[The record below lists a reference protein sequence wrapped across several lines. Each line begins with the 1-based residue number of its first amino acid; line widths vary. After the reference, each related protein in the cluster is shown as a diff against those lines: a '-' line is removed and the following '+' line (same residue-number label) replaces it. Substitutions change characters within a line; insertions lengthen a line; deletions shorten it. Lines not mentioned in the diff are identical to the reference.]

1 MSWTVPASSSPM
13 PPSTPGS
20 GQRHRNIFAHL
31 SSGLPSNPSTT
42 PAGPPPSSVG
52 SFTPADPPPSS
63 VFGSSQLGP
72 GKSLFKSKSPPT
84 ANTGSGRSVNPFSQ
98 SIDSDKLA
106 RFLNKSGQ
114 FDLGDS
120 NGSSSKAIFGMPS
133 GRQVLDLASGSEQE
147 YSEDD
152 SEEHDDEEDAD
163 GLEGEPSMDLDS
175 SVDNRPPEV
184 GFVPGSSLGKSL
196 VNGDSRNHG
205 SAVTNGTSRGVKRSR
220 GGAMINHESKR
231 GEGMPKKPNQES
243 DIEKIVKDQ
252 ASRSQV
258 ARLEEPDEFIV
269 GTEDILIRDLHDTQ
283 IISEDARLPK
293 ATEDLCNFWRTSRDR
308 DATNNPPKPEVIAG
322 IGPDEDAP
330 PWHKG
335 IFVSTLLLQ
344 LHHPPTATGKQSLAL
359 ARLDRLSTSATF
371 PRELQIPHNPT
382 ALPKVLLDW
391 LDKNHNHY
399 EPTLSEVQ
407 RHDPSPTAHYNYWD
421 IIFYVTLRGKLA
433 DLGRILKRSKF
444 QHARTAR
451 DDGQGTEGYNS
462 IQIKNIERVMNR
474 AIQLLEHSPS
484 LQEDNWNVT
493 GNDWYMFRK
502 RVEQA
507 VEDLTV
513 FAEGRDRAA
522 NESQSSFEASNFGLR
537 RTNTDLSQSARRAE
551 SRVPWTIYQNLKTM
565 YGILL
570 GGTTEI
576 ISTAQDWVEATIGL
590 TVWWDGD
597 DVESV
602 AGGSLALS
610 RRSLRH
616 PQSRVGRLVDENAN
630 VAYIQRLR
638 YTFESVSGSIEE
650 NYQVDSTS
658 QVQLALASVF
668 HGNVDGVIGL
678 LKGWSLSVTSAVA
691 EIASE
696 GGWFDGT
703 GIMASLDEQDLMTI
717 SHGQQLHPLKVMTR
731 VSILME
737 YADALSARER
747 IQAKQRGVFY
757 EGWELSISVLNRLN
771 DQGVAR
777 QRVSEVLRKLPVF
790 SDERMDKILR
800 TCERFDILDE
810 ARSITEVS
818 CLSALERYS
827 NFDRNMPITSLIVLT
842 ITALL

>member
-1 MSWTVPASSSPM
+1 MA
-13 PPSTPGS
+13 PSTPGS
-20 GQRHRNIFAHL
+20 GQGRTNIFAHL

-72 GKSLFKSKSPPT
+72 RKSLFKSKSPPL
-84 ANTGSGRSVNPFSQ
+84 ANTGSGRSANPFAR

-106 RFLNKSGQ
+106 RFLNTSGQ

-120 NGSSSKAIFGMPS
+120 NGSSSKATFGMPS
-133 GRQVLDLASGSEQE
+133 GHRVPDPASESEQE
-147 YSEDD
+147 YSEEY
-152 SEEHDDEEDAD
+152 SEDYEDEEDAD
-163 GLEGEPSMDLDS
+163 GLEEEHTMELDS
-175 SVDNRPPEV
+175 TLESRQPEADLTL
-184 GFVPGSSLGKSL
+184 GSSFGNPL
-196 VNGDSRNHG
+196 VNGSTRNHG

-220 GGAMINHESKR
+220 GGATINHTSKP
-231 GEGMPKKPNQES
+231 GQSMSQEPNQES

-252 ASRSQV
+252 TSRSQV

-269 GTEDILIRDLHDTQ
+269 GTEDILIQDTQ
-283 IISEDARLPK
+283 ILSEETRLSK
-293 ATEDLCNFWRTSRDR
+293 ATEHLCTFWRTSRER
-308 DATNNPPKPEVIAG
+308 DASKNPPKPEVIAG
-322 IGPDEDAP
+322 IGPDEDTP
-330 PWHKG
+330 PWHKA
-335 IFVSTLLLQ
+335 IFISTLLLQ

-407 RHDPSPTAHYNYWD
+407 RYDPSPTAHYNYWD
-421 IIFYVTLRGKLA
+421 IIYYVTLRGKFA
-433 DLGRILKRSKF
+433 ELGRLLKRSKF
-444 QHARTAR
+444 QHARTAK
-451 DDGQGTEGYNS
+451 DDGQGTGGYNDL
-462 IQIKNIERVMNR
+462 QIKNIERVVNR
-474 AIQLLEHSPS
+474 AIQLLEYCPS
-484 LQEDNWNVT
+484 LQEDDWNVT

-507 VEDLTV
+507 VEDLTI

-522 NESQSSFEASNFGLR
+522 DESQSSFEASNFGLQR
-537 RTNTDLSQSARRAE
+537 PNADLSQSARRAE
-551 SRVPWTIYQNLKTM
+551 SRVPWTIYQNLKTV

-570 GGTTEI
+570 GGNTEI
-576 ISTAQDWVEATIGL
+576 TSSAQDWVEATIGL

-616 PQSRVGRLVDENAN
+616 ANSRVGRLVDENAN
-630 VAYIQRLR
+630 AAYIQRLK
-638 YTFESVSGSIEE
+638 YTFESVSNSMEE
-650 NYQVDSTS
+650 NYQVDSTN

-668 HGNVDGVIGL
+668 QGNVDGVIGL
-678 LKGWSLSVTSAVA
+678 LRGWSLSVTSAVA
-691 EIASE
+691 EIASA

-703 GIMASLDEQDLMTI
+703 GIMASFDEQDLMTI
-717 SHGQQLHPLKVMTR
+717 SHGQQLHPLKVMTKDT
-731 VSILME
+731 ILME
-737 YADALSARER
+737 YAKVLSEREK
-747 IQAKQRGVFY
+747 IQAKQRGVSY
-757 EGWELSISVLNRLN
+757 EGWELSISVLTRLN
-771 DQGVAR
+771 DKGVAR
-777 QRVSEVLRKLPVF
+777 QKVSEVLRELPVF
-790 SDERMDKILR
+790 SDERMDKILS

-818 CLSALERYS
+818 CLSAFESRT
-827 NFDRNMPITSLIVLT
+827 NIDRNMPITSLIVLT
-842 ITALL
+842 TTALL

>member
-1 MSWTVPASSSPM
+1 MA
-13 PPSTPGS
+13 PSTPGS
-20 GQRHRNIFAHL
+20 GQGRTNIFAHL

-72 GKSLFKSKSPPT
+72 RKSLFKSKSPPL
-84 ANTGSGRSVNPFSQ
+84 ANIGSGRSANPFAR

-106 RFLNKSGQ
+106 RFLNTSGQ

-120 NGSSSKAIFGMPS
+120 NGSSSKATFGMPS
-133 GRQVLDLASGSEQE
+133 GHRVPDPASESEQE
-147 YSEDD
+147 YSEEY
-152 SEEHDDEEDAD
+152 SEDYEDEEDAD
-163 GLEGEPSMDLDS
+163 GLEEDYTMELDS
-175 SVDNRPPEV
+175 TLESRQPEADLTL
-184 GFVPGSSLGKSL
+184 GSSFGNSL
-196 VNGDSRNHG
+196 VNGSTRNHG

-220 GGAMINHESKR
+220 GGATINHTSKPVQSMSQ
-231 GEGMPKKPNQES
+231 EPNQES

-269 GTEDILIRDLHDTQ
+269 GTEDILIQDTQ
-283 IISEDARLPK
+283 ILSEEARLPK
-293 ATEDLCNFWRTSRDR
+293 ATEHLCTFWRTSRER
-308 DATNNPPKPEVIAG
+308 DASKNPPKPEVIAG

-330 PWHKG
+330 PWHKA
-335 IFVSTLLLQ
+335 IFISTLLLQ

-407 RHDPSPTAHYNYWD
+407 RYDPSPTAHYNYWD
-421 IIFYVTLRGKLA
+421 IIYYVTLRGKLA
-433 DLGRILKRSKF
+433 DLGRLLKRSKF
-444 QHARTAR
+444 QHARTAK
-451 DDGQGTEGYNS
+451 DDGQGTGGYNNL
-462 IQIKNIERVMNR
+462 QIKNIERVVNR
-474 AIQLLEHSPS
+474 AIQLLEYCPS

-507 VEDLTV
+507 VEDLTI

-522 NESQSSFEASNFGLR
+522 DESQSSFEASNFGLQR
-537 RTNTDLSQSARRAE
+537 PNTDLSQSARRAE
-551 SRVPWTIYQNLKTM
+551 SRVPWTIYQNLKTV

-570 GGTTEI
+570 GGNTEI
-576 ISTAQDWVEATIGL
+576 TSSAQDWVEATIGL

-597 DVESV
+597 DIESV

-616 PQSRVGRLVDENAN
+616 ANSRVGRLVDENAN
-630 VAYIQRLR
+630 AAYIQRLK
-638 YTFESVSGSIEE
+638 YTFESVSNSMEE
-650 NYQVDSTS
+650 NYQVDSTN

-668 HGNVDGVIGL
+668 QGNVDGVIGL
-678 LKGWSLSVTSAVA
+678 LRGWSLSVTSAVA
-691 EIASE
+691 EIASA

-703 GIMASLDEQDLMTI
+703 GIMASFDEQDLMTI
-717 SHGQQLHPLKVMTR
+717 SHGQQLHPLKVMTKDT
-731 VSILME
+731 ILME
-737 YADALSARER
+737 YAKVLSEREK
-747 IQAKQRGVFY
+747 IQAKQRGVSY
-757 EGWELSISVLNRLN
+757 EGWELSISVLTRLN
-771 DQGVAR
+771 DKGVAR
-777 QRVSEVLRKLPVF
+777 QKVSEVLRELPVF
-790 SDERMDKILR
+790 SDERMDKILS

-818 CLSALERYS
+818 CLSAFESRT
-827 NFDRNMPITSLIVLT
+827 NIDRNMPITSLIVLT
-842 ITALL
+842 TTALL

>member
-1 MSWTVPASSSPM
+1 MGPAK
-13 PPSTPGS
+13 T
-20 GQRHRNIFAHL
+20 
-31 SSGLPSNPSTT
+31 
-42 PAGPPPSSVG
+42 
-52 SFTPADPPPSS
+52 
-63 VFGSSQLGP
+63 
-72 GKSLFKSKSPPT
+72 LFKSKSPPP
-84 ANTGSGRSVNPFSQ
+84 ANTGSGRSANPFAQ
-98 SIDSDKLA
+98 SIQSDKLA

-120 NGSSSKAIFGMPS
+120 NGSFSKATFGMPS
-133 GRQVLDLASGSEQE
+133 GRQVSEAASGSEQE
-147 YSEDD
+147 YSEEY
-152 SEEHDDEEDAD
+152 SEDYDEEEDAD
-163 GLEGEPSMDLDS
+163 GLEGEHTMELDS
-175 SVDNRPPEV
+175 TIETRPPEADLTL
-184 GFVPGSSLGKSL
+184 GSSFGNSL
-196 VNGDSRNHG
+196 INGNTRNHG
-205 SAVTNGTSRGVKRSR
+205 SAVTNGTSRGIKRSR
-220 GGAMINHESKR
+220 GGAMINHASKHK
-231 GEGMPKKPNQES
+231 EGMSQEPNQES

-258 ARLEEPDEFIV
+258 ARLAEPDEFIV

-283 IISEDARLPK
+283 ILSEEARLPK
-293 ATEDLCNFWRTSRDR
+293 ATEDLCAFWRTSRDR
-308 DATNNPPKPEVIAG
+308 DASKNPPKPEVITG
-322 IGPDEDAP
+322 IGPEEDAP
-330 PWHKG
+330 PWHKA

-359 ARLDRLSTSATF
+359 ARLERLSTSATF

-451 DDGQGTEGYNS
+451 DDGQGTEGYNNL
-462 IQIKNIERVMNR
+462 QIKNIERVVNR
-474 AIQLLEHSPS
+474 AIQLLEYSPS

-507 VEDLTV
+507 VEDLTI

-522 NESQSSFEASNFGLR
+522 DESQSSFEASNFGLR
-537 RTNTDLSQSARRAE
+537 RPNTDLSQSARRAE

-570 GGTTEI
+570 GGNTEI

-597 DVESV
+597 DIESV

-616 PQSRVGRLVDENAN
+616 PNSRVGRLVDENADA
-630 VAYIQRLR
+630 AYIQRLK
-638 YTFESVSGSIEE
+638 YTFESVSNSMEE

-668 HGNVDGVIGL
+668 QGNVDGVIGL
-678 LKGWSLSVTSAVA
+678 LRGWSLSVTSAVA
-691 EIASE
+691 EIASA

-703 GIMASLDEQDLMTI
+703 GIMASFDEQDLMTI
-717 SHGQQLHPLKVMTR
+717 SHGQQLHPPKVMTKDT
-731 VSILME
+731 ILME
-737 YADALSARER
+737 YAKVLSAREK
-747 IQAKQRGVFY
+747 IQAKQRGVSY
-757 EGWELSISVLNRLN
+757 EGWELSISVLTRLN
-771 DQGVAR
+771 DKGVAR
-777 QRVSEVLRKLPVF
+777 QKVSEVLRELPVF
-790 SDERMDKILR
+790 SDERMDKILS

-818 CLSALERYS
+818 CLSAFE
-827 NFDRNMPITSLIVLT
+827 
-842 ITALL
+842 

>member
-1 MSWTVPASSSPM
+1 MA
-13 PPSTPGS
+13 PSTPGS
-20 GQRHRNIFAHL
+20 GQRHTNIFGHL

-63 VFGSSQLGP
+63 VFGSSQLGSR
-72 GKSLFKSKSPPT
+72 KSLFKSKSPPP
-84 ANTGSGRSVNPFSQ
+84 ASTGSGRSANPFAQ
-98 SIDSDKLA
+98 SIESDKLA

-120 NGSSSKAIFGMPS
+120 NASSSKATFGMPS
-133 GRQVLDLASGSEQE
+133 GHRVPEPASESEQE
-147 YSEDD
+147 YSEEY
-152 SEEHDDEEDAD
+152 SEDYEDEEDAN
-163 GLEGEPSMDLDS
+163 GLGEESTMELDLTVES
-175 SVDNRPPEV
+175 RQPEADLTL
-184 GFVPGSSLGKSL
+184 GSTFGNSL
-196 VNGDSRNHG
+196 VNGNTRNNG

-220 GGAMINHESKR
+220 GGAMINHTSKR
-231 GEGMPKKPNQES
+231 REGMPQEPEQES

-269 GTEDILIRDLHDTQ
+269 GTEDILIRELYDTQ
-283 IISEDARLPK
+283 ILSEEAHLPK
-293 ATEDLCNFWRTSRDR
+293 TTEHVCTFWRTSRDR
-308 DATNNPPKPEVIAG
+308 DASKTPPKPEVITG

-330 PWHKG
+330 PWHKA

-371 PRELQIPHNPT
+371 PRELQMPYHPT

-451 DDGQGTEGYNS
+451 DDGQGTEGYNNL
-462 IQIKNIERVMNR
+462 QIKNIERVVNR
-474 AIQLLEHSPS
+474 AIQLLEYSPS
-484 LQEDNWNVT
+484 LQDDNWNVT

-507 VEDLTV
+507 VEDLTI

-522 NESQSSFEASNFGLR
+522 DESQSSFEASNFGLR
-537 RTNTDLSQSARRAE
+537 RPNTDLSQSARRAE

-570 GGTTEI
+570 GGNTEI

-610 RRSLRH
+610 RRSLRQ
-616 PQSRVGRLVDENAN
+616 PSSRVGRLVDENAN
-630 VAYIQRLR
+630 AAYIQRLK
-638 YTFESVSGSIEE
+638 YTFESVSNSMEE
-650 NYQVDSTS
+650 NYQVDSTD

-668 HGNVDGVIGL
+668 QGNVDGVIGL
-678 LKGWSLSVTSAVA
+678 LRGWSLSVTSAVA
-691 EIASE
+691 EIAST

-703 GIMASLDEQDLMTI
+703 GIMASFNEQDLMTI
-717 SHGQQLHPLKVMTR
+717 SHGQQLHPLKVMTKDT
-731 VSILME
+731 ILME
-737 YADALSARER
+737 YAKVLSAREK
-747 IQAKQRGVFY
+747 IQAKQRGVSY

-771 DQGVAR
+771 DKGVAR
-777 QRVSEVLRKLPVF
+777 QRVSEVLRELPVF
-790 SDERMDKILR
+790 SDERMDKILS

-818 CLSALERYS
+818 CLSPFERCT
-827 NFDRNMPITSLIVLT
+827 NIDRNMPIMSLIVLT
-842 ITALL
+842 ATALL

>member
-13 PPSTPGS
+13 APSTPGS
-20 GQRHRNIFAHL
+20 GHGRTNIFAHL

-72 GKSLFKSKSPPT
+72 RKSLFKSKSPPP
-84 ANTGSGRSVNPFSQ
+84 ANTGSGRSANPFAR

-106 RFLNKSGQ
+106 RFLNTSGQ

-120 NGSSSKAIFGMPS
+120 NGSSSKATFGMPS
-133 GRQVLDLASGSEQE
+133 SHRVPDPASESEQE
-147 YSEDD
+147 YSEEY
-152 SEEHDDEEDAD
+152 SEDYEDEEDAD
-163 GLEGEPSMDLDS
+163 GLEEEHTMELDS
-175 SVDNRPPEV
+175 TLESRQPEADLTL
-184 GFVPGSSLGKSL
+184 GSSFGNSL
-196 VNGDSRNHG
+196 VNGSTRNHR

-220 GGAMINHESKR
+220 GGATINHTSKSNQ
-231 GEGMPKKPNQES
+231 GMSQEPNQES

-252 ASRSQV
+252 ASRSQI

-269 GTEDILIRDLHDTQ
+269 GTEDILIRDTQ
-283 IISEDARLPK
+283 ILSEEARLPK
-293 ATEDLCNFWRTSRDR
+293 ATEHLCTFWRTSRER
-308 DATNNPPKPEVIAG
+308 DASKNPPKPEVIAG
-322 IGPDEDAP
+322 IGPDEDAH
-330 PWHKG
+330 PWHKA
-335 IFVSTLLLQ
+335 IFVSTLILQ

-399 EPTLSEVQ
+399 EPTLAEVQ
-407 RHDPSPTAHYNYWD
+407 RYDPSPTAHYNYWD
-421 IIFYVTLRGKLA
+421 IIYYVTLRGKLA
-433 DLGRILKRSKF
+433 DLGRLLKRSKF

-451 DDGQGTEGYNS
+451 DDGQGTEGYNNL
-462 IQIKNIERVMNR
+462 QIKNIERVVNR
-474 AIQLLEHSPS
+474 AIQLLEYCPS

-507 VEDLTV
+507 VEDLTI

-522 NESQSSFEASNFGLR
+522 DDSQSSFEASKFGLR
-537 RTNTDLSQSARRAE
+537 RPNTDLSQSARRAE
-551 SRVPWTIYQNLKTM
+551 SRVPWTIYQNLKTV

-570 GGTTEI
+570 GGNTEI
-576 ISTAQDWVEATIGL
+576 MSSAQDWVEATIGL

-597 DVESV
+597 DIENV
-602 AGGSLALS
+602 ASGSLALS

-616 PQSRVGRLVDENAN
+616 ANSRVGRLVDENAN
-630 VAYIQRLR
+630 AAYIQRLK
-638 YTFESVSGSIEE
+638 YTFESMSNSMEE
-650 NYQVDSTS
+650 NYQVDSTN

-668 HGNVDGVIGL
+668 QGNVDGVIGL
-678 LKGWSLSVTSAVA
+678 LRGWSLPVTSAVA
-691 EIASE
+691 EIASA

-703 GIMASLDEQDLMTI
+703 GIMASFDEQDLMTI
-717 SHGQQLHPLKVMTR
+717 SHGQQLHPLKVVTKDT
-731 VSILME
+731 ILME
-737 YADALSARER
+737 YAKVLSEREK
-747 IQAKQRGVFY
+747 IQAKQRGLSY
-757 EGWELSISVLNRLN
+757 EGWELSISVLTRLN
-771 DQGVAR
+771 DKGVAR
-777 QRVSEVLRKLPVF
+777 QKVSEVLRELPVF
-790 SDERMDKILR
+790 SDERMDKILS

-818 CLSALERYS
+818 RRSASERRT
-827 NFDRNMPITSLIVLT
+827 NIDRNMPITSLIVLT
-842 ITALL
+842 TTALL